1 MTETSDPQLQLKKRA
16 RRRLV
21 GAVAFAGLAAV
32 VLPMVMDEEPKQQVQ
47 DVQIRIPGQDQ
58 VPFKP
63 KELAAKATSATSE
76 AAVKNVSDG
85 EPPNSAAGGD
95 APPKVAVPAAKM
107 AAVAVPKA
115 SDKPAEKKVAK
126 PAEKPPEKAAEKKVV
141 KPVEKVPEKVPE
153 KAAEKKS
160 TKLPETP
167 PERSVEK
174 KTAKPP
180 EALPEKTAEK
190 KVAKAPE
197 ALPEKVVKKEAG
209 KPADRVPEKPLDKK
223 VEKPAEKVVEKAA
236 DKATVKK
243 VDKPA
248 EKSSEASSE
257 DAGKSAA
264 EEAPHSTAPPT
275 SKSSEAPQAKSGG
288 QQVIVIGAFTNPE
301 NVKQLQGKISS
312 AGVNTY
318 TEVLDSPDG
327 KKTRV
332 RAGPFPNREAADKA
346 LEKLKRIG
354 VSGVVAGR

>member
-47 DVQIRIPGQDQ
+47 NVQIRIPGQDQ

-76 AAVKNVSDG
+76 AAVKSVPDG
-85 EPPNSAAGGD
+85 EQPNGAAGGD
-95 APPKVAVPAAKM
+95 APPKVAAPAAKV

-115 SDKPAEKKVAK
+115 GDKPAERKVAK
-126 PAEKPPEKAAEKKVV
+126 PAENPPEKAAEKKVV
-141 KPVEKVPEKVPE
+141 KPVEKVPEK
-153 KAAEKKS
+153 AAEKKS
-160 TKLPETP
+160 TKLPETV
-167 PERSVEK
+167 PERSADK

-180 EALPEKTAEK
+180 EALPEK
-190 KVAKAPE
+190 
-197 ALPEKVVKKEAG
+197 VVKKEVG
-209 KPADRVPEKPLDKK
+209 KPVDRVPEKPLDKK

-236 DKATVKK
+236 EKAPVKK

-248 EKSSEASSE
+248 EKSPESSSD
-257 DAGKSAA
+257 DAGKPAV
-264 EEAPHSTAPPT
+264 EEAPHSAAPPT

>member
-76 AAVKNVSDG
+76 AAVKSVPDG
-85 EPPNSAAGGD
+85 EQPNGAAGGD
-95 APPKVAVPAAKM
+95 APPKVVAPAAKV

-115 SDKPAEKKVAK
+115 GDKPAEKKVAK
-126 PAEKPPEKAAEKKVV
+126 PAENPPEKAAEKKVV
-141 KPVEKVPEKVPE
+141 KPAEKVPEKT
-153 KAAEKKS
+153 AEKKS
-160 TKLPETP
+160 TKLPEAQ
-167 PERSVEK
+167 PEKAVEK

-180 EALPEKTAEK
+180 EALPEKAAEK
-190 KVAKAPE
+190 KATKPPE
-197 ALPEKVVKKEAG
+197 ALPEKVVKKEVG
-209 KPADRVPEKPLDKK
+209 KPVDRVPEKPLDKK
-223 VEKPAEKVVEKAA
+223 VEKPAEKAVEKAA
-236 DKATVKK
+236 EKAPVKK

-264 EEAPHSTAPPT
+264 EEAPHSAAPPT

-354 VSGVVAGR
+354 VSGGVAGR

>member
-76 AAVKNVSDG
+76 AAVKSVPDG
-85 EPPNSAAGGD
+85 QQPNGAAGGD
-95 APPKVAVPAAKM
+95 APPKVAAPAAKV

-115 SDKPAEKKVAK
+115 GDKPAEKKVAK
-126 PAEKPPEKAAEKKVV
+126 PAEIPPEKAAEKKVV
-141 KPVEKVPEKVPE
+141 KPVEKVPEK
-153 KAAEKKS
+153 AAEKKS
-160 TKLPETP
+160 TKLPETL
-167 PERSVEK
+167 PERSVDK

-180 EALPEKTAEK
+180 EALPEK
-190 KVAKAPE
+190 
-197 ALPEKVVKKEAG
+197 VVKKEVG
-209 KPADRVPEKPLDKK
+209 KPVDRVPEKPLDKK
-223 VEKPAEKVVEKAA
+223 VEKPAEKAVEKAA
-236 DKATVKK
+236 EKAPVKK

-248 EKSSEASSE
+248 EKSPESSSD
-257 DAGKSAA
+257 DAGKPAA
-264 EEAPHSTAPPT
+264 EEAPHSAAPPT

>member
-1 MTETSDPQLQLKKRA
+1 MDSTLPMTETSDPQLQLKKRA

-76 AAVKNVSDG
+76 AAVKSVPDG
-85 EPPNSAAGGD
+85 EQPNGAAGGD
-95 APPKVAVPAAKM
+95 APPKVAAPAAKV

-115 SDKPAEKKVAK
+115 GDKPAEKKVAK
-126 PAEKPPEKAAEKKVV
+126 PAEIPPEKAAEKKVV
-141 KPVEKVPEKVPE
+141 KPVEKVPEK
-153 KAAEKKS
+153 AAEKKS
-160 TKLPETP
+160 TKLPETL
-167 PERSVEK
+167 PERSVDK

-180 EALPEKTAEK
+180 EALPEK
-190 KVAKAPE
+190 
-197 ALPEKVVKKEAG
+197 VVKKEVG
-209 KPADRVPEKPLDKK
+209 KPVDRVPEKPLDKK

-236 DKATVKK
+236 EKAPVKK

-248 EKSSEASSE
+248 EKSPESSSD
-257 DAGKSAA
+257 DAGKPAV
-264 EEAPHSTAPPT
+264 EEAPHSAAPPT

>member
-76 AAVKNVSDG
+76 AAVKSVPDG
-85 EPPNSAAGGD
+85 EQPNGAAGGD
-95 APPKVAVPAAKM
+95 APPKVAAPAAKV

-115 SDKPAEKKVAK
+115 GDKPAEKKVAK
-126 PAEKPPEKAAEKKVV
+126 PAENPPEKAAEKKVV
-141 KPVEKVPEKVPE
+141 KPVEKVPEK
-153 KAAEKKS
+153 AAEKKS
-160 TKLPETP
+160 TKLPETL
-167 PERSVEK
+167 PERSADK

-180 EALPEKTAEK
+180 EALPEK
-190 KVAKAPE
+190 
-197 ALPEKVVKKEAG
+197 VVKKEVG
-209 KPADRVPEKPLDKK
+209 KPVDRVPEKPLDKK
-223 VEKPAEKVVEKAA
+223 VEKPAEKAVEKAA
-236 DKATVKK
+236 EKAPVKK

-257 DAGKSAA
+257 DAGKPAA
-264 EEAPHSTAPPT
+264 EEAPHSAAPPT

>member
-76 AAVKNVSDG
+76 AAVKSVPDG
-85 EPPNSAAGGD
+85 EQPNGAAGGD
-95 APPKVAVPAAKM
+95 APPKVAAPAAKV

-115 SDKPAEKKVAK
+115 GDKPAEKKVAK
-126 PAEKPPEKAAEKKVV
+126 PAEIPPEKAAEKKVV
-141 KPVEKVPEKVPE
+141 KPVEKVPEK
-153 KAAEKKS
+153 AAEKKS
-160 TKLPETP
+160 TKLPETL
-167 PERSVEK
+167 PERSVDK

-180 EALPEKTAEK
+180 EALPEK
-190 KVAKAPE
+190 
-197 ALPEKVVKKEAG
+197 VVKKEVG
-209 KPADRVPEKPLDKK
+209 KPVDRVPEKPLDKK
-223 VEKPAEKVVEKAA
+223 VEKPAEKAVEKAA
-236 DKATVKK
+236 EKAPVKK

-264 EEAPHSTAPPT
+264 EEAPHSAAPPT

>member
-76 AAVKNVSDG
+76 AAVKSVPDG
-85 EPPNSAAGGD
+85 EQPNGAAGGD
-95 APPKVAVPAAKM
+95 APPKVAAPAAKV

-115 SDKPAEKKVAK
+115 GDKPAEKKVAK
-126 PAEKPPEKAAEKKVV
+126 PAEIPPEKAAEKKVV
-141 KPVEKVPEKVPE
+141 KPVEKVPEK
-153 KAAEKKS
+153 AAEKKS
-160 TKLPETP
+160 TKLPETL
-167 PERSVEK
+167 PERSVDK

-180 EALPEKTAEK
+180 EALPEK
-190 KVAKAPE
+190 
-197 ALPEKVVKKEAG
+197 VVKKEVG
-209 KPADRVPEKPLDKK
+209 KPVDRVPEKPLDKK
-223 VEKPAEKVVEKAA
+223 VEKPAEKAVEKAA
-236 DKATVKK
+236 EKAPVKK

-248 EKSSEASSE
+248 EKSPESSSD
-257 DAGKSAA
+257 DAGKPAA
-264 EEAPHSTAPPT
+264 EEAPHSAAPPT

>member
-76 AAVKNVSDG
+76 AAVKSVPDG
-85 EPPNSAAGGD
+85 EQPNGAAGGD
-95 APPKVAVPAAKM
+95 APPKVAAPAAKV

-115 SDKPAEKKVAK
+115 GDKPAEKKVAK
-126 PAEKPPEKAAEKKVV
+126 PAEIPPEKAAEKKVV
-141 KPVEKVPEKVPE
+141 KPVEKVPEK
-153 KAAEKKS
+153 AAEKKS
-160 TKLPETP
+160 TKLPETV
-167 PERSVEK
+167 PERSADK

-180 EALPEKTAEK
+180 EALPEK
-190 KVAKAPE
+190 
-197 ALPEKVVKKEAG
+197 VVKKEVG
-209 KPADRVPEKPLDKK
+209 KPVDRVPEKPLDKK

-236 DKATVKK
+236 EKAPVKK

-248 EKSSEASSE
+248 EKSPESSSD
-257 DAGKSAA
+257 DAGKPAV
-264 EEAPHSTAPPT
+264 EEAPHSAAPPT

>member
-76 AAVKNVSDG
+76 AAVKSVPDG
-85 EPPNSAAGGD
+85 EQPNGAAGGD
-95 APPKVAVPAAKM
+95 APPKVAAPAAKV

-115 SDKPAEKKVAK
+115 GDKPAEKKVAK
-126 PAEKPPEKAAEKKVV
+126 PAEIPPEKAAEKKVV
-141 KPVEKVPEKVPE
+141 KPVEKVPEK
-153 KAAEKKS
+153 AAEKKS
-160 TKLPETP
+160 TKLPETL
-167 PERSVEK
+167 PERSVDK

-180 EALPEKTAEK
+180 EALPEK
-190 KVAKAPE
+190 
-197 ALPEKVVKKEAG
+197 VVKKEVG
-209 KPADRVPEKPLDKK
+209 KPVDRVPEKPLDKK
-223 VEKPAEKVVEKAA
+223 VEKPAEKAVEKAA
-236 DKATVKK
+236 EKAPVKK

-257 DAGKSAA
+257 DAGKPAA
-264 EEAPHSTAPPT
+264 EEAPHSAAPPT

>member
-76 AAVKNVSDG
+76 AAVKSVPDG
-85 EPPNSAAGGD
+85 EQSNGAAGGD
-95 APPKVAVPAAKM
+95 APPKVAAPAAKV

-115 SDKPAEKKVAK
+115 GDKPAEKKVAK
-126 PAEKPPEKAAEKKVV
+126 PAENPPEKAAEKKVV
-141 KPVEKVPEKVPE
+141 KPAEKVPEKT
-153 KAAEKKS
+153 AEKKS
-160 TKLPETP
+160 TKLPETL
-167 PERSVEK
+167 PEKAVEK

-180 EALPEKTAEK
+180 EALPEK
-190 KVAKAPE
+190 
-197 ALPEKVVKKEAG
+197 VVKKEVG
-209 KPADRVPEKPLDKK
+209 KPVDRVPEKPLDKK

-236 DKATVKK
+236 EKAPVKK

-248 EKSSEASSE
+248 EKSPESSSE
-257 DAGKSAA
+257 DAGKPAA
-264 EEAPHSTAPPT
+264 EEAPHSAAPPT

>member
-1 MTETSDPQLQLKKRA
+1 MDSTLPMTETSDPQLQLKKRA

-76 AAVKNVSDG
+76 AAVKSVPDG
-85 EPPNSAAGGD
+85 EQPNGAAGGD
-95 APPKVAVPAAKM
+95 APPKVAAPAAKV

-115 SDKPAEKKVAK
+115 GDKPAEKKVAK
-126 PAEKPPEKAAEKKVV
+126 PAENPPEKAAEKKVV

-160 TKLPETP
+160 TKLPETV
-167 PERSVEK
+167 PERSADK

-180 EALPEKTAEK
+180 EALPEK
-190 KVAKAPE
+190 
-197 ALPEKVVKKEAG
+197 VVKKEVG
-209 KPADRVPEKPLDKK
+209 KPVDRVPEKPLDKK
-223 VEKPAEKVVEKAA
+223 VEKTAEKAVEKAA
-236 DKATVKK
+236 EKAPVKK

-264 EEAPHSTAPPT
+264 EEAPHSAAPPT

>member
-1 MTETSDPQLQLKKRA
+1 
-16 RRRLV
+16 
-21 GAVAFAGLAAV
+21 
-32 VLPMVMDEEPKQQVQ
+32 MVMDEEPKQQVQ

-76 AAVKNVSDG
+76 AAVKSVPDG
-85 EPPNSAAGGD
+85 EQPNGAAGGD
-95 APPKVAVPAAKM
+95 APPKVAAPAAKV

-115 SDKPAEKKVAK
+115 GDKPAEKKVAK
-126 PAEKPPEKAAEKKVV
+126 PAEIPPEKAAEKKVV
-141 KPVEKVPEKVPE
+141 KPVEKVPEK
-153 KAAEKKS
+153 AAEKKS
-160 TKLPETP
+160 TKLPETL
-167 PERSVEK
+167 PERSVDK

-180 EALPEKTAEK
+180 EALPEK
-190 KVAKAPE
+190 
-197 ALPEKVVKKEAG
+197 VVKKEVG
-209 KPADRVPEKPLDKK
+209 KPVDRVPEKPLDKK
-223 VEKPAEKVVEKAA
+223 VEKPAEKAVEKAA
-236 DKATVKK
+236 EKAPVKK

-257 DAGKSAA
+257 DAGKPAA
-264 EEAPHSTAPPT
+264 EEAPHSAAPPT

>member
-76 AAVKNVSDG
+76 AAVKSVPDG
-85 EPPNSAAGGD
+85 EQPNGAAGGD
-95 APPKVAVPAAKM
+95 APPKVAAPAAKV

-115 SDKPAEKKVAK
+115 GDKPAEKKVAK
-126 PAEKPPEKAAEKKVV
+126 PAENPPEKAAEKKVV
-141 KPVEKVPEKVPE
+141 KPVEKVPEK
-153 KAAEKKS
+153 AAEKKS
-160 TKLPETP
+160 TKLPETV
-167 PERSVEK
+167 PERSVDK

-180 EALPEKTAEK
+180 EALPEK
-190 KVAKAPE
+190 
-197 ALPEKVVKKEAG
+197 VVKKEVG
-209 KPADRVPEKPLDKK
+209 KPVDRVPEKPLDKK
-223 VEKPAEKVVEKAA
+223 VEKPAEKAVEKAA
-236 DKATVKK
+236 EKAPVKK

-264 EEAPHSTAPPT
+264 EEAPHSAAPPT

>member
-76 AAVKNVSDG
+76 AAVKSVPDG
-85 EPPNSAAGGD
+85 EQPNGAAGGD
-95 APPKVAVPAAKM
+95 APPKVAAPAAKV

-115 SDKPAEKKVAK
+115 GDKPAEKKVAK
-126 PAEKPPEKAAEKKVV
+126 PAENPPEKAAEKKVV
-141 KPVEKVPEKVPE
+141 KPVEKVPEK
-153 KAAEKKS
+153 AAEKKS
-160 TKLPETP
+160 TKLPETL
-167 PERSVEK
+167 PERSVDK

-180 EALPEKTAEK
+180 EALPEK
-190 KVAKAPE
+190 
-197 ALPEKVVKKEAG
+197 VVKKEVG
-209 KPADRVPEKPLDKK
+209 KPVDRVPEKPLDKK

-236 DKATVKK
+236 EKAPVKK

-248 EKSSEASSE
+248 EKSPEASSE
-257 DAGKSAA
+257 DAGKPAA
-264 EEAPHSTAPPT
+264 EEAPHSAAPPT

>member
-1 MTETSDPQLQLKKRA
+1 M
-16 RRRLV
+16 
-21 GAVAFAGLAAV
+21 
-32 VLPMVMDEEPKQQVQ
+32 
-47 DVQIRIPGQDQ
+47 
-58 VPFKP
+58 
-63 KELAAKATSATSE
+63 
-76 AAVKNVSDG
+76 
-85 EPPNSAAGGD
+85 
-95 APPKVAVPAAKM
+95 
-107 AAVAVPKA
+107 
-115 SDKPAEKKVAK
+115 
-126 PAEKPPEKAAEKKVV
+126 
-141 KPVEKVPEKVPE
+141 
-153 KAAEKKS
+153 
-160 TKLPETP
+160 
-167 PERSVEK
+167 
-174 KTAKPP
+174 
-180 EALPEKTAEK
+180 
-190 KVAKAPE
+190 
-197 ALPEKVVKKEAG
+197 VKKEVG
-209 KPADRVPEKPLDKK
+209 KPVDRVPEKPLDKK
-223 VEKPAEKVVEKAA
+223 VEKTAEKAVEKAA
-236 DKATVKK
+236 EKAPVKK

-264 EEAPHSTAPPT
+264 EEAPHSAAPPT

>member
-76 AAVKNVSDG
+76 AAVKSVPDG
-85 EPPNSAAGGD
+85 EQPNGAAGGD
-95 APPKVAVPAAKM
+95 APPKVAAPAAKV

-115 SDKPAEKKVAK
+115 GDKPAEKKVAK
-126 PAEKPPEKAAEKKVV
+126 PAEIPPEKAAEKKVV
-141 KPVEKVPEKVPE
+141 KPVEKVPEK
-153 KAAEKKS
+153 AAEKKS
-160 TKLPETP
+160 TKLPETL
-167 PERSVEK
+167 PERSVDK

-180 EALPEKTAEK
+180 EALPEK
-190 KVAKAPE
+190 
-197 ALPEKVVKKEAG
+197 VVKKEVG
-209 KPADRVPEKPLDKK
+209 KPVDRVPEKPLDKK
-223 VEKPAEKVVEKAA
+223 VEKPAEKAVEKAA
-236 DKATVKK
+236 EKAAEKAPVKK

-264 EEAPHSTAPPT
+264 EEAPHSAAPPT

>member
-76 AAVKNVSDG
+76 AAVKSVPDG
-85 EPPNSAAGGD
+85 EQPNGAAGGD
-95 APPKVAVPAAKM
+95 APPKVAAPAAKV

-115 SDKPAEKKVAK
+115 GDKPAEKKVAK
-126 PAEKPPEKAAEKKVV
+126 PAEIPPEKAAEKKVV
-141 KPVEKVPEKVPE
+141 KPVEKVPEK
-153 KAAEKKS
+153 AAEKKS
-160 TKLPETP
+160 TKLPETL
-167 PERSVEK
+167 PERSVDK

-180 EALPEKTAEK
+180 EALPEK
-190 KVAKAPE
+190 
-197 ALPEKVVKKEAG
+197 VVKKEVG
-209 KPADRVPEKPLDKK
+209 KPVDRVPEKPLDKK

-236 DKATVKK
+236 EKAPVKK

-248 EKSSEASSE
+248 EKSPESSSD
-257 DAGKSAA
+257 DAGKPAV
-264 EEAPHSTAPPT
+264 EEAPHSAAPPT

>member
-76 AAVKNVSDG
+76 AAVKSVPDG
-85 EPPNSAAGGD
+85 EQPNGAAGGD
-95 APPKVAVPAAKM
+95 APPKVAAPAAKV

-115 SDKPAEKKVAK
+115 GDKPAEKKVAK
-126 PAEKPPEKAAEKKVV
+126 PAENPPEKAAEKKVV

-160 TKLPETP
+160 TKLPETL
-167 PERSVEK
+167 PERSADK

-180 EALPEKTAEK
+180 EALPEK
-190 KVAKAPE
+190 
-197 ALPEKVVKKEAG
+197 VVKKEVG
-209 KPADRVPEKPLDKK
+209 KPVDRVPEKPLDKK
-223 VEKPAEKVVEKAA
+223 VEKPAEKAVEKAA
-236 DKATVKK
+236 EKAPVKK

-257 DAGKSAA
+257 DAGKPAA
-264 EEAPHSTAPPT
+264 EEAPHSAAPPT

>member
-63 KELAAKATSATSE
+63 KELTAKATSATSE
-76 AAVKNVSDG
+76 AAVKSVPDG
-85 EPPNSAAGGD
+85 EQPNGAAGGD
-95 APPKVAVPAAKM
+95 APPKVAAPAAKV

-115 SDKPAEKKVAK
+115 GDKPAEKKVAK
-126 PAEKPPEKAAEKKVV
+126 PAEIPPEKAAEKKVV
-141 KPVEKVPEKVPE
+141 KPVEKVPEK
-153 KAAEKKS
+153 AAEKKS
-160 TKLPETP
+160 TKLPETL
-167 PERSVEK
+167 PERSVDK

-180 EALPEKTAEK
+180 EALPEK
-190 KVAKAPE
+190 
-197 ALPEKVVKKEAG
+197 VVKKEVG
-209 KPADRVPEKPLDKK
+209 KPVDRVPEKPLDKK
-223 VEKPAEKVVEKAA
+223 VEKPAEKAVEKAA
-236 DKATVKK
+236 EKAAEKAPVKK

-257 DAGKSAA
+257 DAGKPAA
-264 EEAPHSTAPPT
+264 EEAPHSAAPPT

>member
-76 AAVKNVSDG
+76 AAVKSVPDG
-85 EPPNSAAGGD
+85 EQPNGAAGGD
-95 APPKVAVPAAKM
+95 APPKVAAPAAKV

-115 SDKPAEKKVAK
+115 GDKPAEKKVAK
-126 PAEKPPEKAAEKKVV
+126 PAENPPEKAAEKKVV

-160 TKLPETP
+160 TKLPETL
-167 PERSVEK
+167 PERSLDK
-174 KTAKPP
+174 KTAKP
-180 EALPEKTAEK
+180 
-190 KVAKAPE
+190 PE

-223 VEKPAEKVVEKAA
+223 VEKPTEKVVEKAA
-236 DKATVKK
+236 EKAPVKK

-248 EKSSEASSE
+248 EKSPESSSD

-264 EEAPHSTAPPT
+264 EEAPHSAAPPT

>member
-1 MTETSDPQLQLKKRA
+1 MDSTLPMTETSDPQLQLKKRA

-76 AAVKNVSDG
+76 AAVKSVPDG
-85 EPPNSAAGGD
+85 EQQNGAAGGD
-95 APPKVAVPAAKM
+95 APPKVAAPAAKV

-115 SDKPAEKKVAK
+115 GDKPAEKKVAK
-126 PAEKPPEKAAEKKVV
+126 PAEIPPEKAAEKKVV
-141 KPVEKVPEKVPE
+141 KPVEKVPEK
-153 KAAEKKS
+153 AAEKKS
-160 TKLPETP
+160 TKLPETL
-167 PERSVEK
+167 PEKAVEK

-180 EALPEKTAEK
+180 EALPEKAAEK
-190 KVAKAPE
+190 EV
-197 ALPEKVVKKEAG
+197 G
-209 KPADRVPEKPLDKK
+209 KPVDRVPEKPLDKK

-236 DKATVKK
+236 EKAPVKK

-248 EKSSEASSE
+248 EKSPESSSD
-257 DAGKSAA
+257 DAGKPAV
-264 EEAPHSTAPPT
+264 EEAPHSAAPPT

>member
-1 MTETSDPQLQLKKRA
+1 MDSTLPMTETSDPQLQLKKRA

-76 AAVKNVSDG
+76 AAVKSVPDG
-85 EPPNSAAGGD
+85 EQPNGAAGGD
-95 APPKVAVPAAKM
+95 APPKVAAPAAKV

-115 SDKPAEKKVAK
+115 GDKPAEKKVAK
-126 PAEKPPEKAAEKKVV
+126 PAEIPPEKAAEKKVV
-141 KPVEKVPEKVPE
+141 KPVEKVPEK
-153 KAAEKKS
+153 AAEKKS
-160 TKLPETP
+160 TKLPETL
-167 PERSVEK
+167 PERSVDK

-180 EALPEKTAEK
+180 EALPEK
-190 KVAKAPE
+190 
-197 ALPEKVVKKEAG
+197 VVKKEVG
-209 KPADRVPEKPLDKK
+209 KPVDRVPEKPLDKK
-223 VEKPAEKVVEKAA
+223 VEKPAEKAVEKAA
-236 DKATVKK
+236 EKAPVKK

-248 EKSSEASSE
+248 EKSPESSSD
-257 DAGKSAA
+257 DAGKPAA
-264 EEAPHSTAPPT
+264 EEAPHSAAPPT